1 MYLFLS
7 LHFILVTGFKP
18 EFKFHHNN
26 LLFTSFAFSSSLNW
40 LSVEH
45 KLRRRNVNILDDG
58 ERSLSYSLLPYALQ
72 SWLQKKMLN
81 FPWQYQLFVAANWK
95 LLLPIW
101 FSKKEV
107 TGHCRHRPS
116 KTTWKDFREEI
127 WSKVLY
133 ALGKTGRT
141 EIFSQYF
148 MSPISCI
155 FSHLEK
161 H

>member
-107 TGHCRHRPS
+107 TGHCSHRPS
-116 KTTWKDFREEI
+116 KPPE
-127 WSKVLY
+127 
-133 ALGKTGRT
+133 RT
-141 EIFSQYF
+141 SERRSGVRYSMLWEKLAEQRYF
-148 MSPISCI
+148 HNILWAQFLAS
-155 FSHLEK
+155 SHI
-161 H
+161 